1 MLTRL
6 SNSWQLV
13 KASASVL
20 RADKELIVFPMIS
33 GLALI
38 LVSVS
43 FFVPMFFVDEGA
55 LLSGELGV
63 LQMGIFFAFYMAQ
76 YTVIIFFNTALVSA
90 AMKRLEGGNPTV
102 GYGLSMAWSRLGT
115 ILGYAAIAATV
126 GMLLRAARERAGFLG
141 KLVIGLVGLAWSLA
155 TFLVV
160 PVLVSHNVGPVE
172 AIKQSA
178 AVLKK
183 TWGEQ
188 IAGNFGLGFVFAMSY
203 IGMALLSVLLLV
215 LAGSTSIPWLIG
227 AVLVGIVLAFILLA
241 AVQSALTGIYSA
253 ALYRFATTGK
263 AQGFEPAMLQGAFVQ
278 K

>member
-1 MLTRL
+1 MLTKL

-38 LVSVS
+38 LVSAS
-43 FFVPMFFVDEGA
+43 FFVPMLFVNEGA
-55 LLSGELGV
+55 LLSGDIGV
-63 LQMGIFFAFYMAQ
+63 FQMVIFFAFYMTQ

-90 AMKRLEGGNPTV
+90 AMKRLEGGDPTV
-102 GYGLSMAWSRLGT
+102 GYGLGMAWSRLGT

-141 KLVIGLVGLAWSLA
+141 QLVIGLVGFAWSLA

-160 PVLVSHNVGPVE
+160 PVLVSHDVGPIE
-172 AIKQSA
+172 AVKQSA

-188 IAGNFGLGFVFAMSY
+188 IAGNFGLGFVFALAY
-203 IGMALLSVLLLV
+203 VGTAILSVLLLV
-215 LAGSTSIPWLIG
+215 LVGSTQIPWLIG
-227 AVLVGIVLAFILLA
+227 AVLVGIVLGFILLA

-253 ALYRFATTGK
+253 ALYRFATTGQ
-263 AQGFEPAMLQGAFVQ
+263 AQGFEAAMLQGAFVR